1 MKQCP
6 TCNQTYDDTL
16 SFCLM
21 DGTPLTTEGEEKTV
35 VMQRPAARRKSKFL
49 LWLGLF
55 GLIILAGSGVVI
67 GLVFYNFSKQSDNA
81 QGKRQPRVNLP
92 SSPASPPAA
101 KVTKTPAAAK
111 SPPSAE
117 SSAEIDESESSAKID
132 ESESTPSDKEDTEDI
147 TPIAWDTTAAGFKGE
162 AGQTYTF
169 RCPEEG
175 TEQGVYGSDIYT
187 QDSSICTAAVHAGII
202 TLAQGGVVTIEY
214 RPGRAT
220 YGSTVRNGIKSRTWG
235 EYPRSFVVR

>member
-1 MKQCP
+1 
-6 TCNQTYDDTL
+6 L
-16 SFCLM
+16 L
-21 DGTPLTTEGEEKTV
+21 DGTPLTTEREEKTV
-35 VMQRPAARRKSKFL
+35 VMQRPSARKKRKFL
-49 LWLGLF
+49 LWFGLV

-67 GLVFYNFSKQSDNA
+67 GFLFYNYSGQGDNV
-81 QGKRQPRVNLP
+81 QGRRQRVNPP
-92 SSPASPPAA
+92 SSPALPPAA
-101 KVTKTPAAAK
+101 KVTTTPASAK
-111 SPPSAE
+111 SSPTPE
-117 SSAEIDESESSAKID
+117 SSPKID
-132 ESESTPSDKEDTEDI
+132 ESKSTPSDKEDTEDI

-162 AGQTYTF
+162 AGQTYNF

-187 QDSSICTAAVHAGII
+187 QDSSICTAAVHAGLFS
-202 TLAQGGVVTIEY
+202 LAQGGVVTIEY